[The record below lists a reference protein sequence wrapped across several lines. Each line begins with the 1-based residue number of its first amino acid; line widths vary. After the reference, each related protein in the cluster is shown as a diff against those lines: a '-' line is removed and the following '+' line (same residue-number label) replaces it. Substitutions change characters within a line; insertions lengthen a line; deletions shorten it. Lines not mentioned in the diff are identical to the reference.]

1 MVDEA
6 VTLSHFTESF
16 DVTGV
21 VCKYGAGDAPAGSS
35 AVMLALGREE
45 GDSQVAAGVAS
56 ETVASCVP
64 R

>member
-1 MVDEA
+1 M
-6 VTLSHFTESF
+6 SQ
-16 DVTGV
+16 GV

-35 AVMLALGREE
+35 ALMLALGREE